1 MPRKLDPIS
10 IILESGGAETSSTA
24 APLKPLVKTM
34 SVRRLAEDEIL
45 RPMTKKQMWEVKEKY
60 TTIEVK
66 LQYVVIKLEEKMEE
80 MQSKIESLRIE
91 NSKLSDIIKNKYG
104 EVRAIY
110 HLKYVETSSD
120 QK

>member
-24 APLKPLVKTM
+24 VPLKPLAKTM

-45 RPMTKKQMWEVKEKY
+45 RPMTKKQMWEVKEY